1 VKKNR
6 TELTAEQVA
15 TRSAAVVSKIK
26 LDFEK
31 KDVSYVSDEDLKY
44 VVGRKRDRDS
54 VRQEFADKML
64 KDFNAGTGEA
74 AGGRTAV
81 FKR

>member
-1 VKKNR
+1 MKKR
-6 TELTAEQVA
+6 TELTEEQVKL
-15 TRSAAVVSKIK
+15 RSDAVLTKIR

-31 KDVSYVSDEDLKY
+31 KDVSYVSDEDKKF

-54 VRQEFADKML
+54 VSKEFTDKML

>member
-1 VKKNR
+1 MGKR
-6 TELTAEQVA
+6 TELTEEQVKLRA
-15 TRSAAVVSKIK
+15 DAVLTKIR

-31 KDVSYVSDEDLKY
+31 KDVSYVSDEDRKF

-54 VRQEFADKML
+54 VPNEFTDKML